1 MITLFGANDVL
12 RLVTTGT
19 ANLDV
24 IVGHSTRPT
33 SGATPATNAVSRAT
47 IGSATTTTVA
57 TAPGAGNERSIY
69 SLVIRNRH
77 GSAANTITLQAFDG
91 TTAYEVFKVT
101 LAAGEQALYDGLNG
115 WTYLN
120 TQGLPK
126 SSQSQG
132 SSAAAVSAVN
142 LVVLATDVINNNA
155 VANSMQDVTGLSFP
169 VVSGQTFQFEFFID
183 YTAAITTTGSRWS
196 VNGPAFS
203 RLMLQSS
210 YGLTVT
216 SLTFNQVA
224 GYDQPVASN
233 ASTPLVTGNLA
244 YMAGQIT
251 PSADGN
257 VIARFASEIAGS
269 AITAK
274 AGSLLK
280 WTRTL

>member
-1 MITLFGANDVL
+1 MILFGASETL
-12 RLVTTGT
+12 RLVTTSAAT
-19 ANLDV
+19 LDV
-24 IVGHSTRPT
+24 IAIH
-33 SGATPATNAVSRAT
+33 ATRAT
-47 IGSATTTTVA
+47 DTVTRGKTRTAISSAATTEIVG
-57 TAPGAGNERSIY
+57 APGSGNERTVFD
-69 SLVIRNRH
+69 LVIRNRH
-77 GSAANTITLQAFDG
+77 ASLSSTITLQDFDG
-91 TTAYEVFKVT
+91 TTAYERLKLT
-101 LAAGEQALYDGLNG
+101 LAAGESASYDGRSG
-115 WTYLN
+115 WTYSN
-120 TQGLPK
+120 AQGQPK

-132 SSAAAVSAVN
+132 SSAAAISTVN
-142 LVVLATDVINNNA
+142 LVVLASDVINNNA

-280 WTRTL
+280 WTRTF